1 MRKRIL
7 ISIGLIFSIH
17 LIASEESYAY
27 ETLAEDLSHPWG
39 LAVIDEKNIIFTEL
53 SGNLRII
60 ENGKLNPEPLSGVPE
75 VLLSLIHI

>member
-53 SGNLRII
+53 
-60 ENGKLNPEPLSGVPE
+60 
-75 VLLSLIHI
+75 LLKDLTRMSSHLQVE

>member
-39 LAVIDEKNIIFTEL
+39 LAVIDEK
-53 SGNLRII
+53 
-60 ENGKLNPEPLSGVPE
+60 
-75 VLLSLIHI
+75 LSLIHI